1 LGCAIFE
8 RNPTL
13 DQKVTMQDAITETDE
28 NIQYH
33 LYVIAKIEHSLGR
46 VETEGGVSHEDVE
59 NRFEKWLSNNL
70 SN

>member
-1 LGCAIFE
+1 
-8 RNPTL
+8 
-13 DQKVTMQDAITETDE
+13 MQDAITETYE